1 MDRQA
6 EAKRRYERL
15 KKTLA
20 DDQKVRKKV
29 NRARII
35 GLVVI
40 GGWVIAPA
48 AAWRV
53 DLESARRP
61 EFFRTPT
68 PHEAHLLSL
77 PRGTSEVAA
86 PAREWEA
93 ASLAAIDAPL
103 LAGRAYREIGL
114 FPEEGPHALGL
125 RVSIPEGQRLHL
137 NLDGDDGDLPPL
149 FLDVFREAPDSLT
162 GESPDQRRRPAFVLG
177 DELDGDSWAFDA
189 PETGD
194 FVLRVQ
200 PELGGGGRYQLTI
213 RVGAPW
219 HFPVADAGE
228 EDIGSVFGDLR
239 DGGRREHHGVDIFAP
254 RRTPVLAA
262 ADGRISSVDTTGVG
276 GRVVWQREANGR
288 RSIYYAHLDEAL
300 VQDGQQ
306 VRAGDT
312 IGLVGN
318 TGNARTTP
326 PHLHFGAY
334 RRGAMDPWNLI
345 LPIPPEAPEVAV
357 DLDGL
362 GGEGHVS
369 EEGVR
374 LREAPSTGGSIL
386 TEVSGENG
394 FRILGGAGEWFR
406 VVLQSGQSGFVHSRY
421 AVVATPGGTRPSNE
435 Q

>member
-6 EAKRRYERL
+6 EAKQRYERL

-20 DDQKVRKKV
+20 DDQKVRKKAS
-29 NRARII
+29 RARVI

-40 GGWVIAPA
+40 GGWIIAPA

-53 DLESARRP
+53 DVESARRP

-77 PRGTSEVAA
+77 PRGTADNAA
-86 PAREWEA
+86 PARAWEA
-93 ASLAAIDAPL
+93 ASLAAIDAPVL
-103 LAGRAYREIGL
+103 GGRAYREIGL
-114 FPEEGPHALGL
+114 FPEESPQALGL
-125 RVSIPEGQRLHL
+125 RISVPEGQRLHL
-137 NLDGDDGDLPPL
+137 GLEGEGGDLPRL
-149 FLDVFREAPDSLT
+149 FLDLFLEAPDSLT
-162 GESPDQRRRPAFVLG
+162 ADTPDHRRRPAFVLG

-194 FVLRVQ
+194 YVLRVQ
-200 PELGGGGRYQLTI
+200 PELGRGGAYQLTI

-219 HFPVADAGE
+219 HFPVSGAGE
-228 EDIGSVFGDLR
+228 EDIGSVFGDPR

-262 ADGRISSVDTTGVG
+262 SDGRITSVDTTDVG
-276 GRVVWQREANGR
+276 GRVVWQREENGR
-288 RSIYYAHLDEAL
+288 RSIYYAHLDEPL
-300 VQDGQQ
+300 VEDGQQ

-334 RRGAMDPWNLI
+334 QRGARDPWDLI
-345 LPIPPEAPEVAV
+345 LPIPPEAPGVAV

-362 GGEGHVS
+362 GREGEVG
-369 EEGVR
+369 EDGVR
-374 LREAPSTGGSIL
+374 LRRAPSTGGSIL
-386 TEVSGENG
+386 SELSIGTG
-394 FRILGGAGEWFR
+394 FKILGGAGEWFR
-406 VVLQSGQSGFVHSRY
+406 VVLQGGESGFMHSRF
-421 AVVATPGGTRPSNE
+421 AVLATAGGTRPSNE